1 MAERD
6 VMLVAIEMDASGA
19 IKSTEV
25 LDKKFTSLGA
35 TFQKGQKRAEGA
47 AQAQANLDTS
57 IKKTTK
63 STVEAN
69 VSSLSK
75 LAAMEALTSASN
87 QLISAQYK
95 RIDAAL
101 AEGKI
106 SAEEAEKQR
115 KNIKQYEKYTGSLE
129 TGIALARLATV
140 IQTGY
145 NAVLGMTAKNTDRAT
160 LSTRA
165 FNFALK
171 QNPIVL
177 IITSIIL
184 LIAYMAAMEKIFGK
198 TTKTI
203 DAVTESFRKLRE
215 MWSSVLELANPFDN
229 IIESE
234 AMVGRNRM
242 NSQMGG

>member
-1 MAERD
+1 MADRD

-47 AQAQANLDTS
+47 ARAQAKLDTS

-129 TGIALARLATV
+129 TVIALARFATV
-140 IQTGY
+140 IQMGY

-203 DAVTESFRKLRE
+203 DAVTDSFKRLKE
-215 MWSSVLELANPFDN
+215 MWSSLLELANPFDN
-229 IIESE
+229 IIESDLNKRLGS
-234 AMVGRNRM
+234 M
-242 NSQMGG
+242 MGG

>member
-47 AQAQANLDTS
+47 AQAQAKLDTS

-106 SAEEAEKQR
+106 SAEEAEIQR
-115 KNIKQYEKYTGSLE
+115 KNIKQYDY
-129 TGIALARLATV
+129 
-140 IQTGY
+140 
-145 NAVLGMTAKNTDRAT
+145 
-160 LSTRA
+160 
-165 FNFALK
+165 
-171 QNPIVL
+171 
-177 IITSIIL
+177 
-184 LIAYMAAMEKIFGK
+184 
-198 TTKTI
+198 
-203 DAVTESFRKLRE
+203 
-215 MWSSVLELANPFDN
+215 
-229 IIESE
+229 
-234 AMVGRNRM
+234 
-242 NSQMGG
+242 